1 MADIQTV
8 TKGAQKA
15 AKQVKANDALRKPAG
30 LALAGAALAAIPY
43 AAEKLGPKLS
53 GKAGDVAD
61 SAKDKAK
68 SQLKDS
74 AKDLVPDSPGEL
86 VGGPLKRVFGGGD
99 DADDEGDGRA
109 APGFGHFRPFDCV
122 GPDRRINGRI
132 VFCRRCRLP
141 GNGGGHA
148 RFVVKKAR

>member
-53 GKAGDVAD
+53 GKAGDVAG

-68 SQLKDS
+68 VT
-74 AKDLVPDSPGEL
+74 AVAARV
-86 VGGPLKRVFGGGD
+86 VGRP
-99 DADDEGDGRA
+99 ERA
-109 APGFGHFRPFDCV
+109 ATALGLAVLELGLAVAAGAAVARRPSRS
-122 GPDRRINGRI
+122 RRTA
-132 VFCRRCRLP
+132 P
-141 GNGGGHA
+141 
-148 RFVVKKAR
+148 